1 MQQIIEVLLL
11 LVLASLGIWCSYT
24 DIKTGLIPNRILK
37 RYLMTAAVL
46 DILYYGFFVQDTFF
60 LFLINAASVTGLSLF
75 LYLIHRFAGG
85 DMKLAFVMS
94 LLFPSRFILTFMNTD
109 CSLWLTLPLAM
120 IWGYFFLLADT
131 LTSIFK
137 RNHVID
143 LDQMKKQFLSFLW
156 SFFRGSLYILFINQI
171 VLILSV
177 YGFDLNVWIVRTLC
191 LLMGYLSSKKKI
203 LNNISVLTLVFGID
217 IFLCCLTG
225 QWPFTV
231 HPENYLVI
239 LFLFVSNSLIST
251 RIYEDIKPGDLKKG
265 MILSF
270 ETSLVL
276 QKSRIKNLPCLSSE
290 DLRSRLSQEEV
301 DAIKRFAASEIRKRQ
316 KSTAAF
322 QQSKSSEQSEPDP
335 QDLVK
340 PYLQDQ
346 SGIPQTTSKQNDN
359 TQNQYEEL
367 QVIDQPNSNIKNAQ
381 KQNSVKQKLNSQ
393 KQDSQK
399 QDLKNKNLKNSKNS
413 SSELTQSE
421 LTQPEFTIR
430 IVKKIPFAPFLALGF
445 LTYFI
450 LWRMI

>member
-1 MQQIIEVLLL
+1 M
-11 LVLASLGIWCSYT
+11 
-24 DIKTGLIPNRILK
+24 
-37 RYLMTAAVL
+37 
-46 DILYYGFFVQDTFF
+46 
-60 LFLINAASVTGLSLF
+60 
-75 LYLIHRFAGG
+75 
-85 DMKLAFVMS
+85 
-94 LLFPSRFILTFMNTD
+94 
-109 CSLWLTLPLAM
+109 
-120 IWGYFFLLADT
+120 
-131 LTSIFK
+131 
-137 RNHVID
+137 
-143 LDQMKKQFLSFLW
+143 
-156 SFFRGSLYILFINQI
+156 
-171 VLILSV
+171 
-177 YGFDLNVWIVRTLC
+177 
-191 LLMGYLSSKKKI
+191 
-203 LNNISVLTLVFGID
+203 
-217 IFLCCLTG
+217 
-225 QWPFTV
+225 
-231 HPENYLVI
+231 
-239 LFLFVSNSLIST
+239 
-251 RIYEDIKPGDLKKG
+251 
-265 MILSF
+265 
-270 ETSLVL
+270 
-276 QKSRIKNLPCLSSE
+276 
-290 DLRSRLSQEEV
+290 RSRLSQEEV